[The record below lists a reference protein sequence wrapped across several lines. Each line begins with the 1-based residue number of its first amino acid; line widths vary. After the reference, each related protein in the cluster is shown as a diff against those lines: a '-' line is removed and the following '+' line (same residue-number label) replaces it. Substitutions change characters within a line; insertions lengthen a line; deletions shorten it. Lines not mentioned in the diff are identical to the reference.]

1 MNRLDHIPGRTF
13 HGRKGQVS
21 NRFTY
26 GVDYV
31 ALDPEGPVAAP
42 WPFRRNRA
50 GLVSVHDIDH
60 GGAPGQGRGA
70 AWTREALAVAGLS
83 GVTDGRLTLL
93 AQPRIL
99 GHVFNPVAFWLCH
112 DREGAL
118 RVVIAEV
125 TNTYGDRHSYLCHR
139 DDLAPLGAADEVTAR
154 KIFHV
159 SPFQP
164 IAGGYR
170 FRFDVTADRVNIR
183 IDFGHEAE
191 PGAGGLVA
199 TLAGPRR
206 PASTAGLIGAML
218 RRPFGSRRVLAL
230 IHWQAVRLWWKGAAF
245 RTRPAPPADEVSR

>member
-1 MNRLDHIPGRTF
+1 VTRLEHIPGRTF
-13 HGRKGQVS
+13 HGRKGAVA

-31 ALDPEGPVAAP
+31 ALDPEAPVAAP

-50 GLVSVHDIDH
+50 GLIALHDADH
-60 GGAPGQGRGA
+60 GGAPGAGRGA
-70 AWTREALAVAGLS
+70 PWVREVLARAGLAHATA
-83 GVTDGRLTLL
+83 GPLTLL

-112 DREGAL
+112 DAKGQL

-139 DDLAPLGAADEVTAR
+139 DDLEPLTGADDVAAR

-164 IAGGYR
+164 IAGSYR
-170 FRFDVTADRVNIR
+170 FRFDIRPDQVSIR
-183 IDFGHEAE
+183 IDYGHA
-191 PGAGGLVA
+191 AGGLVA
-199 TLAGPRR
+199 TLTGPRR
-206 PASTAGLIGAML
+206 PATTAGLLGAML

-230 IHWQAVRLWWKGAAF
+230 IHWQALKLWWKGASF
-245 RTRPAPPADEVSR
+245 RPRPEPPAAEVSR